1 MPEKRLTI
9 TNQRGLHA
17 RASAKLVNLA
27 GCFDAEVQLERDG
40 EAVAATSI
48 MGLMMLGASFGS
60 VVILR
65 TQGKD
70 ADSALAAI
78 VALIENKFDEE

>member
-1 MPEKRLTI
+1 MPEKKLTI

>member
-1 MPEKRLTI
+1 MPEKKLTI

-17 RASAKLVNLA
+17 RASAKLVALA
-27 GCFDAEVQLERDG
+27 GRFNADIQLERDG

-65 TQGKD
+65 AQGQD

-78 VALIENKFDEE
+78 IALIENKFDEE